1 MNPNKPVHSPL
12 SICYFSP
19 GWPLDRFPN
28 GVVSCV
34 ADLYAHLRTG
44 GHKVTILA
52 NEVAEGNCDEC
63 VYNLQEARDSS
74 GLVGR
79 AVMGLWYRSSANTAV
94 RYRYRRAMVNTFRR
108 AQAEH
113 GVELFE
119 MEESFGWA
127 RWISRA
133 IVSPGL
139 REVARPMVPQ
149 RSGVGIPG
157 GSSVPPPCGR

>member
-1 MNPNKPVHSPL
+1 MVVEPASAGSLPLGRLSWPRSEYLGLRGRPPYRVTSERSMNPNKPVHSPL

-79 AVMGLWYRSSANTAV
+79 AVMGLWYR
-94 RYRYRRAMVNTFRR
+94 
-108 AQAEH
+108 
-113 GVELFE
+113 
-119 MEESFGWA
+119 
-127 RWISRA
+127 
-133 IVSPGL
+133 
-139 REVARPMVPQ
+139 
-149 RSGVGIPG
+149 
-157 GSSVPPPCGR
+157 